1 MFIKCSLSGT
11 NKLPRERKREERGRE
26 VFVKLISSH
35 LLQPC
40 SSQCSGIL
48 ELSSNERG
56 EREHLI
62 RSSPADLKGETGG

>member
-11 NKLPRERKREERGRE
+11 NKLPREKEREGGRE
-26 VFVKLISSH
+26 VFVKLISQH